1 MRKLYGSTSWR
12 RVLALVLVFVMM
24 FSVMG
29 TSGYS
34 VFAEDLAETGE
45 EVVVAEPEAVTPE
58 VTEDI
63 QGPSPGTE
71 EEAVA
76 EPVEETEEGDVEVE
90 AIEEAAEEA
99 EEPVEEA
106 VEEAVEEEE
115 SEEPAEAVEET
126 EEGEELE
133 EDAELV
139 EAEDEE
145 GEESEEDAELVEAED
160 EEGEAEETLV
170 AEAAQIIEEDDGA
183 EAPAEEEAAEPV
195 EEAEAEEPSDPSL
208 IADVV
213 KQLEEGQIEEET
225 AAEGDEEALVEGEEL
240 LEEEALEEEVSMP
253 EINEDQWFNGTHVTV
268 YAPEGAFPEGTTVKI
283 VEVELDSVQYDAV
296 AEAVDGEIVKVKAYD
311 ITFYDA
317 DGIEIQPEEGFSV
330 SVRISSSSLKDPDN
344 RQVVHIDDNDEATRL
359 DGVDVSKTAVEFD
372 ADHFSIYA
380 IIESKPAE
388 TVTYVFYD
396 KAKDDSTATV
406 IREQTVI
413 EGDTLFEPS
422 HPVDGTKIFEGWLI
436 DGSTPLEFDDN
447 GELTVGEI
455 PENVDDNKINVYPQF
470 SVCYFA
476 TFRDQDGNVF
486 SRIGVKAGDSL
497 SINTLPVFTPKLAT
511 QNMAGWSDTKNTDGT
526 NTGDPSKKV
535 TFPVENV
542 QADAEY
548 WPIIETGYWIHFDAN
563 RNHVEGMSDV
573 NVSYT
578 APVFVHQGQAGTAPT
593 KPIADIAAYT
603 FDDWYTTADCT
614 TKYNWNTVL
623 TGNITLY
630 ANWDVGQ
637 AHYNVIIWQQ
647 KVTDDKKATGTARS
661 WDYLTSYTYSATIGS
676 TVTYSSLPN
685 NVRNLT
691 YTGFTKDDYDTSITV
706 AADGSST
713 LNIYYRRNLITIDF
727 YVYYRY
733 NAWNYNENSY
743 NSQYAREWRSINGL
757 YGQTFEQAAKYESES
772 VKQDYVWPAD
782 YSWRLSGQNQTES
795 LLTSFTDNTTYYC
808 IGSNNT
814 YVVYHVQQNSD
825 GTWPSNRDN
834 ATVAKIPSTSTGN
847 FQLRNKF
854 ANFHVVGYSTRDSYS
869 PTGTSASA
877 GGEVPNGTRAY
888 PLTVYH
894 ARDSFTIEF
903 YNGNE
908 RVDSASK
915 LYEASLAEYASKTL
929 EPADEARYTFGGWA
943 IAPNVHA
950 ESEAIDWSTQT
961 MPAQTLRVYA
971 IWVSIAYN
979 VKLDLG
985 ADDAVMDENQST
997 NFWPTYG
1004 ATINDSYM
1012 NNATREGYSL
1022 VGWVDANGNAWN
1034 FANAVTKDLC
1044 DEGPLYDANYQN
1056 YYYVLHLTAKWRLD
1070 ANIHMKYELAGGAGT
1085 FTDSE
1090 TYIQYGSVTVLPG
1103 APTPPNDKMQFIGWM
1118 DGAGNLHQPGETF
1131 VIDSEELLSD
1141 GNTRAETGLYLV
1153 LTAVYGTTVPKGSIT
1168 YHATYNDA
1176 TSVDNNGGNGYV
1188 WNNGSGNET
1197 VTLPSNTFTREGYIL
1212 VGWNSD
1218 KAKAEAG
1225 VVEFAAGKDVLVS
1238 AMNTTV
1244 DSETLIGNNDLYAVW
1259 AQSVV
1264 ITVTGSSEEKTYNGE
1279 TQFNEEGYT
1288 YTITIGG
1295 VETSQENLPDGVTVT
1310 VTGTTASGKD
1320 VGTYSETVSVSA
1332 ASTKDSY
1339 VIEKSPVTAT
1349 VTLKIT
1355 PAAVTV
1361 KANDVTK
1368 VYDGNAATTNGAT
1381 VTGLIGN
1388 DTVAYTVAFAVE
1400 DVTNVQETPNAITA
1414 SGEAKQGNYTVSYQS
1429 GKLTITA
1436 TEEELTVSLDD
1447 DEYTY
1452 DGGSHYNKNTAETN
1466 AAGGTTTI
1474 KYATSAD
1481 AADEAWTTDLSTIT
1495 ATAVADSCTIYVK
1508 ATNPNYKNTA
1518 TDTATLTIKPAA
1530 VTVKANDV
1538 TKVYDGN
1545 AATTNGATVTG
1556 LIGNDTVAYT
1566 VAFAV
1571 EDVTNVQET
1580 PNAITA
1586 SGEAKQGNYTVSYQ
1600 SGKLTITA
1608 TEEELTVSLDDDEYT
1623 YDGGSHYNKNTAET
1637 NAAGGTTT
1645 IKYAT
1650 SADAADEAWTTDLS
1664 TITATAVADSCTIYV
1679 KATNP
1684 NYKNTATDTATLTI
1698 KPVTLTI
1705 TAGSD
1710 SKVYDGTALTKNSYT
1725 NTALVQGDSISS
1737 VTVTGSQTLVGSSDN
1752 VPSAAKIANAEG
1764 NDVTANYDI
1773 TYAKGTLTVTD
1784 GTGEGEKPVDP
1795 ELVVTKA
1802 DANAGEGTTAPTYKS
1817 GDTVTFK
1824 ITATNIYE
1832 EAKTITLSEIEG
1844 VTLAQSTFENVA
1856 GGATIETTATYT
1868 IKEADVM
1875 NGEFEN
1881 TVTAAIENLTK
1892 KASATVDIE
1901 ALDTTLSVKKEITN
1915 EPEDGEAFKL
1925 GETIEYTITV
1935 TNDGNVAYT
1944 NVVVKDELIDETG
1957 ETAEIIEEL
1966 GSWTIEELG
1975 VGASE
1980 SYTVKYVVTED
1991 DILAGSVTNKAVA
2004 TADPIDDPDNPDEPQ
2019 VPTGE
2024 DEVTTGDEGTP
2035 DDPDDPPTPPIE
2047 EKNGHL
2053 TIEKETTNKK
2063 ENGAA
2068 FRPGE
2073 TIEYRITVTNDGNL
2087 TITDITVTDELT
2099 GDKWTIDSLAPAE
2112 IKTYTA
2118 SYKVTDADAEAGEVL
2133 NVAAATG
2140 TSPDPDEP
2148 EVPVEPGK
2156 DTEIVEPT
2164 PEPPVEKKTVVYYTN
2179 YPVDSMENVWSD
2191 VFTVEPGDKAAS
2203 FNSLFDQMPGNG
2215 WVFNGWKD
2223 QKSGKTYSENEVLV
2237 AIQGAATGS
2246 AASSS
2251 EGTDADADQKVTN
2264 PDADFILYAQWTTS
2278 GSGTP
2283 NRPPKPPV
2291 EEPDEPIEDPDTP
2304 LAPAEEEPEEVIPE
2318 DDTPFAPYEE
2328 EPDESIDEEPTPF
2341 SPYTGDDRHTAAWGF
2356 VSLLSLAG
2364 IVVVARKRREE

>member
-1 MRKLYGSTSWR
+1 
-12 RVLALVLVFVMM
+12 
-24 FSVMG
+24 
-29 TSGYS
+29 
-34 VFAEDLAETGE
+34 
-45 EVVVAEPEAVTPE
+45 
-58 VTEDI
+58 
-63 QGPSPGTE
+63 
-71 EEAVA
+71 
-76 EPVEETEEGDVEVE
+76 
-90 AIEEAAEEA
+90 
-99 EEPVEEA
+99 
-106 VEEAVEEEE
+106 
-115 SEEPAEAVEET
+115 
-126 EEGEELE
+126 
-133 EDAELV
+133 
-139 EAEDEE
+139 
-145 GEESEEDAELVEAED
+145 
-160 EEGEAEETLV
+160 
-170 AEAAQIIEEDDGA
+170 
-183 EAPAEEEAAEPV
+183 
-195 EEAEAEEPSDPSL
+195 
-208 IADVV
+208 
-213 KQLEEGQIEEET
+213 
-225 AAEGDEEALVEGEEL
+225 
-240 LEEEALEEEVSMP
+240 
-253 EINEDQWFNGTHVTV
+253 
-268 YAPEGAFPEGTTVKI
+268 
-283 VEVELDSVQYDAV
+283 
-296 AEAVDGEIVKVKAYD
+296 
-311 ITFYDA
+311 
-317 DGIEIQPEEGFSV
+317 
-330 SVRISSSSLKDPDN
+330 
-344 RQVVHIDDNDEATRL
+344 
-359 DGVDVSKTAVEFD
+359 
-372 ADHFSIYA
+372 
-380 IIESKPAE
+380 
-388 TVTYVFYD
+388 
-396 KAKDDSTATV
+396 
-406 IREQTVI
+406 
-413 EGDTLFEPS
+413 
-422 HPVDGTKIFEGWLI
+422 
-436 DGSTPLEFDDN
+436 
-447 GELTVGEI
+447 
-455 PENVDDNKINVYPQF
+455 
-470 SVCYFA
+470 
-476 TFRDQDGNVF
+476 
-486 SRIGVKAGDSL
+486 
-497 SINTLPVFTPKLAT
+497 
-511 QNMAGWSDTKNTDGT
+511 
-526 NTGDPSKKV
+526 
-535 TFPVENV
+535 
-542 QADAEY
+542 
-548 WPIIETGYWIHFDAN
+548 
-563 RNHVEGMSDV
+563 
-573 NVSYT
+573 
-578 APVFVHQGQAGTAPT
+578 
-593 KPIADIAAYT
+593 
-603 FDDWYTTADCT
+603 
-614 TKYNWNTVL
+614 
-623 TGNITLY
+623 
-630 ANWDVGQ
+630 
-637 AHYNVIIWQQ
+637 
-647 KVTDDKKATGTARS
+647 
-661 WDYLTSYTYSATIGS
+661 
-676 TVTYSSLPN
+676 
-685 NVRNLT
+685 
-691 YTGFTKDDYDTSITV
+691 
-706 AADGSST
+706 
-713 LNIYYRRNLITIDF
+713 
-727 YVYYRY
+727 
-733 NAWNYNENSY
+733 
-743 NSQYAREWRSINGL
+743 
-757 YGQTFEQAAKYESES
+757 
-772 VKQDYVWPAD
+772 
-782 YSWRLSGQNQTES
+782 
-795 LLTSFTDNTTYYC
+795 
-808 IGSNNT
+808 
-814 YVVYHVQQNSD
+814 
-825 GTWPSNRDN
+825 
-834 ATVAKIPSTSTGN
+834 
-847 FQLRNKF
+847 
-854 ANFHVVGYSTRDSYS
+854 
-869 PTGTSASA
+869 
-877 GGEVPNGTRAY
+877 
-888 PLTVYH
+888 
-894 ARDSFTIEF
+894 
-903 YNGNE
+903 
-908 RVDSASK
+908 
-915 LYEASLAEYASKTL
+915 
-929 EPADEARYTFGGWA
+929 
-943 IAPNVHA
+943 
-950 ESEAIDWSTQT
+950 
-961 MPAQTLRVYA
+961 
-971 IWVSIAYN
+971 
-979 VKLDLG
+979 
-985 ADDAVMDENQST
+985 
-997 NFWPTYG
+997 
-1004 ATINDSYM
+1004 
-1012 NNATREGYSL
+1012 
-1022 VGWVDANGNAWN
+1022 
-1034 FANAVTKDLC
+1034 
-1044 DEGPLYDANYQN
+1044 
-1056 YYYVLHLTAKWRLD
+1056 
-1070 ANIHMKYELAGGAGT
+1070 
-1085 FTDSE
+1085 
-1090 TYIQYGSVTVLPG
+1090 
-1103 APTPPNDKMQFIGWM
+1103 
-1118 DGAGNLHQPGETF
+1118 
-1131 VIDSEELLSD
+1131 
-1141 GNTRAETGLYLV
+1141 
-1153 LTAVYGTTVPKGSIT
+1153 
-1168 YHATYNDA
+1168 
-1176 TSVDNNGGNGYV
+1176 
-1188 WNNGSGNET
+1188 
-1197 VTLPSNTFTREGYIL
+1197 
-1212 VGWNSD
+1212 
-1218 KAKAEAG
+1218 
-1225 VVEFAAGKDVLVS
+1225 
-1238 AMNTTV
+1238 
-1244 DSETLIGNNDLYAVW
+1244 
-1259 AQSVV
+1259 
-1264 ITVTGSSEEKTYNGE
+1264 
-1279 TQFNEEGYT
+1279 
-1288 YTITIGG
+1288 
-1295 VETSQENLPDGVTVT
+1295 
-1310 VTGTTASGKD
+1310 
-1320 VGTYSETVSVSA
+1320 
-1332 ASTKDSY
+1332 
-1339 VIEKSPVTAT
+1339 
-1349 VTLKIT
+1349 
-1355 PAAVTV
+1355 
-1361 KANDVTK
+1361 
-1368 VYDGNAATTNGAT
+1368 
-1381 VTGLIGN
+1381 
-1388 DTVAYTVAFAVE
+1388 
-1400 DVTNVQETPNAITA
+1400 
-1414 SGEAKQGNYTVSYQS
+1414 
-1429 GKLTITA
+1429 
-1436 TEEELTVSLDD
+1436 
-1447 DEYTY
+1447 
-1452 DGGSHYNKNTAETN
+1452 
-1466 AAGGTTTI
+1466 
-1474 KYATSAD
+1474 
-1481 AADEAWTTDLSTIT
+1481 
-1495 ATAVADSCTIYVK
+1495 
-1508 ATNPNYKNTA
+1508 
-1518 TDTATLTIKPAA
+1518 
-1530 VTVKANDV
+1530 
-1538 TKVYDGN
+1538 
-1545 AATTNGATVTG
+1545 
-1556 LIGNDTVAYT
+1556 
-1566 VAFAV
+1566 
-1571 EDVTNVQET
+1571 
-1580 PNAITA
+1580 
-1586 SGEAKQGNYTVSYQ
+1586 
-1600 SGKLTITA
+1600 
-1608 TEEELTVSLDDDEYT
+1608 
-1623 YDGGSHYNKNTAET
+1623 
-1637 NAAGGTTT
+1637 GTTT